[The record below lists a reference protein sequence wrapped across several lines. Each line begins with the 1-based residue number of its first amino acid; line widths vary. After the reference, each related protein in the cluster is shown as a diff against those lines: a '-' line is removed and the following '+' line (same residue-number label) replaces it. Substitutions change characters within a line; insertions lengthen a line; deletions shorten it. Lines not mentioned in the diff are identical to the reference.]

1 MMHRPA
7 LLPIALSCL
16 LLGAGAPTATAPA
29 ADSRPT
35 AGSASETG
43 LDAAARARL
52 VGEHLLTL
60 QWIGWGDLSSAGRA
74 TVSDVGD
81 HLVLRGEQRGVGENA
96 SDYLRIDGRIVA
108 ATRNGF
114 VFEGEI
120 LTRVHHIA
128 EGAECRRE
136 GRFTFLT
143 RSGRKYWRLQEM
155 DNPCDGVTDYVDV
168 YFRGI

>member
-1 MMHRPA
+1 MTILRNLAIAFSCA
-7 LLPIALSCL
+7 LLC
-16 LLGAGAPTATAPA
+16 AGAPVAIAASGDTRPATGTA
-29 ADSRPT
+29 
-35 AGSASETG
+35 SANG

-52 VGEHLLTL
+52 VGEHLITL
-60 QWIGWGDLSSAGRA
+60 QWLGFGDLSSAGRA
-74 TVSDVGD
+74 IINDAGD
-81 HLVLRGEQRGVGENA
+81 HLVLRGEQRGVGEN
-96 SDYLRIDGRIVA
+96 SGDYLRIDGRIVS
-108 ATRNGF
+108 ATRDGF

-128 EGAECRRE
+128 DGAECRRE

-143 RSGRKYWRLQEM
+143 RAGRRYWRLQEM